1 MKIFL
6 KTIVLTLLFLL
17 SACSDSKNDNVISSF
32 SNDLNSTTLVVNR
45 TLQVNVYAHYSDDSK
60 KDITDTL
67 IWRSSDESLATA
79 ENGFINAKNE
89 VGDVSI
95 SYQTQELLSSGD
107 PVNHMTFILSIYETP
122 LKTITLSK
130 DSLSLSVGSSSNVQA
145 NGIFEDGSVVDIT
158 NDCIWSSSNSEISSV
173 DNGLVSGVSEGSA
186 TITASDSNI
195 TSNILSVEVSKIYYE
210 SLEISSDTTE
220 FNVQQ
225 TLELKAIVTT
235 SADEELEISPDE
247 LIWVS
252 SDATVIS
259 IDEDSAIATA
269 LLKGSATISAT
280 LKSDDSIENS
290 LVLNVKKDKYMR
302 LFKDGME
309 ISFPNA
315 EIHEYEVLPEEFST
329 FSMIAVGQDFS
340 ISELSVRNFNG
351 SLTINGWFDNLSYF
365 DAIVE
370 DENRTFELMHN
381 GKSEDLHYYFKI
393 NDGFDSE
400 FSEKYKEEN

>member
-365 DAIVE
+365 DVIVE

>member
-1 MKIFL
+1 
-6 KTIVLTLLFLL
+6 
-17 SACSDSKNDNVISSF
+17 
-32 SNDLNSTTLVVNR
+32 
-45 TLQVNVYAHYSDDSK
+45 
-60 KDITDTL
+60 
-67 IWRSSDESLATA
+67 
-79 ENGFINAKNE
+79 
-89 VGDVSI
+89 
-95 SYQTQELLSSGD
+95 
-107 PVNHMTFILSIYETP
+107 MTFILSIYETP